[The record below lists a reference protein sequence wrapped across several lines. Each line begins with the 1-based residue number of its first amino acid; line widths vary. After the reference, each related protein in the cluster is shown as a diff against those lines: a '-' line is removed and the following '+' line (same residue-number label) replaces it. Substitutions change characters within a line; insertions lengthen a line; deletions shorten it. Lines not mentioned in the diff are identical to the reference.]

1 MRVNSA
7 AVSEHLLGAWLG
19 ARHGGWE
26 SRGSWALPD
35 PLPGE
40 SFLPSPSR
48 GNSFPPRSA
57 PGPACAPLPA
67 QAGPWHRRPS
77 ATTSPALG
85 AGWVQALEDAG
96 IARLLPERISI
107 ISQVLGKVSLGSPVS
122 SALAVVL
129 AVVVGC
135 FLMSK
140 DLPRQLGESRSL
152 QRTRLSLALCL

>member
-1 MRVNSA
+1 M
-7 AVSEHLLGAWLG
+7 
-19 ARHGGWE
+19 
-26 SRGSWALPD
+26 
-35 PLPGE
+35 
-40 SFLPSPSR
+40 
-48 GNSFPPRSA
+48 
-57 PGPACAPLPA
+57 
-67 QAGPWHRRPS
+67 
-77 ATTSPALG
+77 
-85 AGWVQALEDAG
+85 EDAG